1 MNYLHFY
8 GLKEEPFSNVPDVRF
23 YYNSSQHSR
32 ALVRLMYAAET
43 MKGLALLL
51 GDIGTGKTTLAR
63 RMFDVLP
70 EEEYEASM
78 FVVVHSDITPEWIL
92 KKIAI
97 QLGVSNVDVNKI
109 TLLSTLTDKLFE
121 IYDKKKKAVVLI
133 DEAQMFKKKEVME
146 ELRGLLN
153 IESES
158 QKLITFILF
167 GLPELE
173 ENIMMDPPL
182 AERVAL
188 KYTLEPFSEEATRAY
203 IEHRLKLAGASAQL
217 FDDDTYELIHRCS
230 MGNPRRINTLCD
242 NCLFEAFML
251 KLPRVSRR
259 VVNMV
264 AEDLGMKGSRA
275 KRENIN
281 IENTEIEDL
290 IEETLKEEKRE

>member
-32 ALVRLMYAAET
+32 ALLRLMYAAET

-63 RMFDVLP
+63 RMFDALP
-70 EEEYEASM
+70 EEEYEACM
-78 FVVVHSDITPEWIL
+78 FVVVHSDITPEWLL

-97 QLGVSNVDVNKI
+97 QLGVNNVEVDKI
-109 TLLSTLTDKLFE
+109 SLLSALTDKLFE
-121 IYDKKKKAVVLI
+121 IYEKKKKAVVLI
-133 DEAQMFKKKEVME
+133 DEAQMLKKREVME

-158 QKLITFILF
+158 RKLITFILF

-173 ENIMMDPPL
+173 ENLLMDPPL

-188 KYTLEPFSEEATRAY
+188 KYTLEPFNEEATRAY
-203 IEHRLKLAGASAQL
+203 IDHRLKLAGASNSL
-217 FDDDTYELIHRCS
+217 FEEDTYELIHKYSR
-230 MGNPRRINTLCD
+230 GNPRRINTLCD
-242 NCLFEAFML
+242 NCLFESFML
-251 KLPRVSRR
+251 KLPRVTRR
-259 VVNMV
+259 VVEMV
-264 AEDLGMKGSRA
+264 AEDLGMKKSG
-275 KRENIN
+275 RERKEGVIIN
-281 IENTEIEDL
+281 AEIEDL
-290 IEETLKEEKRE
+290 IEDKLKEEKRE